1 MSLAEAISLW
11 NEGVLAADKKDWKGA
26 LDAFTGVQD
35 PHSRICF
42 NVGCIYTILGNLPEA
57 EKAFTKSI
65 NRDKHLAVSY
75 FQRGMLYYQMEKY
88 DSAIKDLKEALTQLR
103 GNQLIDYK
111 ILGLQFKLFAC
122 EVLYNIAFMYAKREE
137 WKKAEEHLALAV
149 SMKSEPRHS
158 KIDRAMESVWKQKLY
173 EPVVIP
179 VGRLFRPNEKQ
190 VAQLVKKDYLGKATV
205 VASVVDQDSFSGFAP
220 LQPQVRWS
228 CPSPRVSRAL
238 WERASLG
245 RVPVLSGL
253 IFRALLAE
261 LSVCGGCMPGHAWSG
276 IPQLEGEQDHILGC
290 HLKSSGASP
299 PFPLQMPAFA
309 SLKFQESSACLISPE
324 ALTIL
329 SEN

>member
-1 MSLAEAISLW
+1 MR
-11 NEGVLAADKKDWKGA
+11 KGSWGERGR
-26 LDAFTGVQD
+26 TGTQSQRS
-35 PHSRICF
+35 PHTPLSQ
-42 NVGCIYTILGNLPEA
+42 
-57 EKAFTKSI
+57 
-65 NRDKHLAVSY
+65 
-75 FQRGMLYYQMEKY
+75 FQ
-88 DSAIKDLKEALTQLR
+88 
-103 GNQLIDYK
+103 
-111 ILGLQFKLFAC
+111 
-122 EVLYNIAFMYAKREE
+122 
-137 WKKAEEHLALAV
+137 
-149 SMKSEPRHS
+149 
-158 KIDRAMESVWKQKLY
+158 
-173 EPVVIP
+173 
-179 VGRLFRPNEKQ
+179 
-190 VAQLVKKDYLGKATV
+190 V

-261 LSVCGGCMPGHAWSG
+261 LSVYGGCMPGHTWSG

-309 SLKFQESSACLISPE
+309 SLKFQESSACLVSPE